1 MKFFNFRNIVIS
13 CSILLM
19 TMVSALESCKYSQGH
34 TNRVDSVHRD
44 TIAVVQ
50 KEFGLPVD
58 SFQLV
63 KATIGRN
70 QFLSTI
76 LSPYGISPQKLAA
89 LAQKSREVFDIRD
102 LRAGKPYTIF
112 CSKDTMKQA
121 CYFVYQPNP
130 IDYVVYDLTDSVRI
144 YKNKLPVTTKEKTSS
159 GVITS
164 SMFEALSKVRA
175 DPELAI
181 KLADIYAWDIDFY
194 SIQKGDWFK
203 VIYQEH
209 YVNDQPVALGRIKAA
224 VFSHGGNKF
233 YAFYFKDDSTH
244 TEGYYDENAKSLR
257 KAFLKAPLKFFQ
269 ITSHYTLRRFHPVQH
284 RWKAHLG
291 TDYAAPTGTPI
302 MSTAAGVV
310 IASRYS
316 RFNGNYVKI
325 KHNSVYTTQYLHMSK
340 RAVHVGEH
348 VKQGEVIGYVG
359 STGLATGPHV
369 CYRFWKNGKQ
379 VDPYDQQ
386 FPPAEPINKKDLPEF
401 QYLMQ
406 REKTALG
413 RVEVPADSG
422 QQPLYKLAHKAD
434 KTTDELKRPILAK
447 ILSYGTL
454 QEL

>member
-1 MKFFNFRNIVIS
+1 MAIAVG
-13 CSILLM
+13 LLLFAA
-19 TMVSALESCKYSQGH
+19 VSALESCKYSQGH
-34 TNRVDSVHRD
+34 ANDKDSAARD
-44 TIAVVQ
+44 TVAVIK

-70 QFLSTI
+70 QFLSNI
-76 LSPYGISPQKLAA
+76 LSPYNISPQKLAA
-89 LAQKSREVFDIRD
+89 LAKKSREVFDIRD

-112 CSKDTMKQA
+112 CSKDTLSRA
-121 CYFVYQPNP
+121 CYFIYQPNP
-130 IDYVVYDLTDSVRI
+130 IDYIVYDLTDSIRI
-144 YKNKLPVTTKEKTSS
+144 YKRKLPVTTKEKTSS

-164 SMFEALSKVRA
+164 SMFEALAKVRA
-175 DPELAI
+175 DPELAV

-194 SIQKGDWFK
+194 AIQKGDWFK

-209 YVNDQPVALGRIKAA
+209 YVKDQPVALGRIKAA
-224 VFSHGGNKF
+224 VFSHDGEKF
-233 YAFYFKDDSTH
+233 YAFYYKDDSTH

-257 KAFLKAPLKFFQ
+257 KAFLKAPLKFFR
-269 ITSHYTLRRFHPVQH
+269 ITSHYTRRRFHPVQH

-340 RAVHVGEH
+340 RAVHVGER

-369 CYRFWKNGKQ
+369 CYRFWKNGRQ
-379 VDPYDQQ
+379 VDPYSQH
-386 FPPAEPINKKDLPEF
+386 FPPAEPINKEDLPEF
-401 QYLMQ
+401 QYSMQ
-406 REKTALG
+406 LEKAALDQL
-413 RVEVPADSG
+413 EVASLTG
-422 QQPLYKLAHKAD
+422 QQSMHSLAY
-434 KTTDELKRPILAK
+434 EPGEVKRPILAR
-447 ILSYGTL
+447 ILHEWSANPEGM
-454 QEL
+454 